1 MPPKQNQAGS
11 HGSVKVASERNPK
24 PVPNQF
30 FIPLNVVFYVC
41 LLSNT
46 LAASLAPIQ
55 DCDEVFNYWEPTHYL
70 VHGYGLQTWEYS
82 PEYSIRSW
90 LYVSLH
96 AGVGKI
102 STFIARSKSAQ
113 FYFIRMALAFICTA
127 CETRI
132 YSAISRTL
140 NPRIGVIFI
149 MIMVF
154 SPGMFHASTAML
166 PSSFTMYTSM
176 LGMCAFMDSRG
187 GLKTGRGIMWFGI
200 GAILGWPF
208 AGAMV
213 VPFLLEEITVGYFSK
228 SLYRTLIRFTEGTM
242 RCLIILALEM
252 AIDSLFYRKFV
263 VVPWNIISYNMFA
276 GSGKGPSI
284 FGTEPWTFYF
294 RNLLLNFN
302 IWFIFALSAAPLL
315 VFQTVFRPRNTTKQT
330 LLRSISFILPL
341 YMWLS
346 IFTTQPHKEE
356 RFMYPAYPFLAL
368 NAAIAFHIVL
378 AYMGSN
384 NHKNLIGR
392 ISPGIKLV
400 IALIPVLLATNISLL
415 RIFGVVTAYNAPL
428 QIFQPLENP
437 EIAARGDYVC
447 LGKEWYRFPSSFFLP
462 DDKRA
467 KFIKSEFDGLLPGEF
482 APESEAL
489 DLRPGTWIVPSGMND
504 QNLEDLGKYVS
515 IHQVLFTIMT
525 HPLIQKQTDISQCN
539 FLVDS
544 YFPGDGGS
552 ALEPHYLLDRSTWE
566 ELSCKRFLDTKR
578 TSFLGRI
585 IWIPNLP
592 FIPEKLQRKWGRY
605 CLLGRRKADIS
616 P

>member
-1 MPPKQNQAGS
+1 MHPKQSHVAGS
-11 HGSVKVASERNPK
+11 HGSVEGASKSNPK
-24 PVPNQF
+24 PAPKQF

-96 AGVGKI
+96 AGIAKI
-102 STFIARSKSAQ
+102 STFVARSKSAQ
-113 FYFIRMALAFICTA
+113 FYFVRMALAFMCTA

-140 NPRIGVIFI
+140 NPRIGVIFV

-176 LGMCAFMDSRG
+176 LGTSAFMDWRG

-208 AGAMV
+208 AGALV
-213 VPFLLEEITVGYFSK
+213 LPFLLEEIAVGYVSK
-228 SLYRTLIRFTEGTM
+228 IIHRTLIRFTEGAM
-242 RCLIILALEM
+242 RCLIFLALEV
-252 AIDSLFYRKFV
+252 ATDSLFYRKFV
-263 VVPWNIISYNMFA
+263 IVPWNIVSYNVFG
-276 GSGKGPSI
+276 GSGKGPNI

-302 IWFIFALSAAPLL
+302 LWFILALSAAPLL
-315 VFQTVFRPRNTTKQT
+315 VLQTVFRPRNTSKET
-330 LLRSISFILPL
+330 LLRSITFILPF
-341 YMWLS
+341 YMWLG
-346 IFTTQPHKEE
+346 IFTIQPHKEE

-368 NAAIAFHIVL
+368 NAAIAFHIIL
-378 AYMGSN
+378 AYIGSSN
-384 NHKNLIGR
+384 RKELIGR
-392 ISPGIKLV
+392 ISPGVKLI
-400 IALIPVLLATNISLL
+400 IALIPVFLATNISLL
-415 RIFGVVTAYNAPL
+415 RTFGMVTAYNAPL

-437 EIAARGDYVC
+437 EVAARGDYVC

-462 DDKRA
+462 DNKRA
-467 KFIKSEFDGLLPGEF
+467 KFIKSEFVGLLPGEF
-482 APESEAL
+482 REEAEGRGP
-489 DLRPGTWIVPSGMND
+489 RPGTWMMPFGMND
-504 QNLEDLGKYVS
+504 QNQEDLGKY
-515 IHQVLFTIMT
+515 
-525 HPLIQKQTDISQCN
+525 TDISQCN

-544 YFPGDGGS
+544 YFPGDEES
-552 ALEPHYLLDRSTWE
+552 AMQPHYLLDKSTWE
-566 ELSCKRFLDTKR
+566 ELSCKRFLDAGR
-578 TSFLGRI
+578 TSLLGRL

-592 FIPEKLQRKWGRY
+592 FIPEKFQRKWGQY
-605 CLLGRRKADIS
+605 CLLGRQKS
-616 P
+616 

>member
-1 MPPKQNQAGS
+1 MPSKQNQGAGS
-11 HGSVKVASERNPK
+11 HGSVKNAPRSDPK
-24 PVPNQF
+24 PVPRQF

-96 AGVGKI
+96 AGIAKI
-102 STFIARSKSAQ
+102 STLVARSKSAQ
-113 FYFIRMALAFICTA
+113 FYFVRLVLAIICTS

-140 NPRIGVIFI
+140 NPRIGVIFVI
-149 MIMVF
+149 IMVF

-176 LGMCAFMDSRG
+176 LGITAFMDWHG
-187 GLKTGRGIMWFGI
+187 GSKTGRGIMWFGI

-208 AGAMV
+208 AGALV
-213 VPFLLEEITVGYFSK
+213 LPFLLEEITIGYVSK
-228 SLYRTLIRFTEGTM
+228 LLPRILIRFAEGAL
-242 RCLIILALEM
+242 RCLIFLVLEV
-252 AIDSLFYRKFV
+252 ATDSLFYRQLV
-263 VVPWNIISYNMFA
+263 VVPWNIVSYNML
-276 GSGKGPSI
+276 GESGKGPNI

-302 IWFIFALSAAPLL
+302 IWFILALSAAPLL
-315 VFQTVFRPRNTTKQT
+315 VFQTVFRPRNTSKET
-330 LLRSISFILPL
+330 LLRSITFILPF
-341 YMWLS
+341 YMWLG
-346 IFTTQPHKEE
+346 IFTIQPHKEE

-378 AYMGSN
+378 AYIGSSN
-384 NHKNLIGR
+384 RKELIGR
-392 ISPGIKLV
+392 ISPEAKLV
-400 IALIPVLLATNISLL
+400 VALIPVFLAINISLL
-415 RIFGVVTAYNAPL
+415 RTFGMVTAYNAPL

-437 EIAARGDYVC
+437 EVAARGGNVC

-462 DDKRA
+462 GDKRA

-482 APESEAL
+482 IEEAEGRGP
-489 DLRPGTWIVPSGMND
+489 RPGTWMMPSGMND
-504 QNLEDLGKYVS
+504 RNQEDPGKY
-515 IHQVLFTIMT
+515 
-525 HPLIQKQTDISQCN
+525 TDISQCN

-544 YFPGDGGS
+544 YFPGDEGS
-552 ALEPHYLLDRSTWE
+552 AMQPNYLLDKSAWE
-566 ELSCKRFLDTKR
+566 ELSCKKFLDTKR
-578 TSFLGRI
+578 TNLLGRL
-585 IWIPNLP
+585 IWVPNLP
-592 FIPEKLQRKWGRY
+592 FIPEKLQRKWGQY
-605 CLLGRRKADIS
+605 CLLGRRKAGIN

>member
-1 MPPKQNQAGS
+1 MPPIQNQAGS
-11 HGSVKVASERNPK
+11 HGSVKEASENNPK

-102 STFIARSKSAQ
+102 STFVARSKSAQ

-208 AGAMV
+208 AGALV
-213 VPFLLEEITVGYFSK
+213 VPFLLEEIAVGYVSK
-228 SLYRTLIRFTEGTM
+228 FLRRTLIRFTEGTM
-242 RCLIILALEM
+242 GCLIILALEV
-252 AIDSLFYRKFV
+252 ASDSLFYRKFV
-263 VVPWNIISYNMFA
+263 VVPWNIVSYNVFG

-330 LLRSISFILPL
+330 LLRSISFILPF

-368 NAAIAFHIVL
+368 NAAIAFHIIL
-378 AYMGSN
+378 AYMGSS
-384 NHKNLIGR
+384 NHKKLIGR
-392 ISPGIKLV
+392 ISPGVKLV
-400 IALIPVLLATNISLL
+400 MALIPVLLATNISLL

-437 EIAARGDYVC
+437 EVAARGDYVC
-447 LGKEWYRFPSSFFLP
+447 LGKEWYRFPSSFFMP
-462 DDKRA
+462 DGKRA
-467 KFIKSEFDGLLPGEF
+467 KLIKSEFDGLLPGEF
-482 APESEAL
+482 ATESEGL
-489 DLRPGTWIVPSGMND
+489 GLRPGTWVVPSGMND
-504 QNLEDLGKYVS
+504 QNQEDLGKYVS
-515 IHQVLFTIMT
+515 IHQ
-525 HPLIQKQTDISQCN
+525 QTDISQCN

-544 YFPGDGGS
+544 YFPGDDAS